1 MKTMMKFTVPLL
13 VLFLFVSI
21 GLNGQVSKAQIEGF
35 VDGYE
40 QPYAGLALM
49 VVKDGR
55 LVSGYTKG
63 FGNVSEKEAL
73 TADSRINIGSLARHF
88 TAMAILQMVERNQL
102 SLDDKIAPILG
113 LPEFASEITVYQ
125 LLTHTSGLPS
135 YMSLI
140 ESGRTTPVTPQEVV
154 RLVSQHG
161 KTAFEPGLG
170 VSVSHT
176 NYVLLALII
185 EEKSKRRF
193 EVYMQ
198 RNIFRPMGI
207 RDHVIAQR
215 RMSRIRNRATGY
227 QFRDSAFI
235 SDDPGV
241 NTQIVGESGVY
252 LSVNDYIKVIDA
264 MRNKTV
270 ISEDSWKLLFKPA
283 DYKNGNQIYPQS
295 ALAWSIGQQ
304 QVHRFFYISG
314 PNNAFTNYWMILPD
328 KDLYLVFMSN
338 QAGLFQLLDK
348 IIYPVV
354 NLYTE
359 DAFIDRIRK

>member
-1 MKTMMKFTVPLL
+1 MPLL
-13 VLFLFVSI
+13 ALVMLFSPVLK
-21 GLNGQVSKAQIEGF
+21 GQETKAQIEGF
-35 VDGYE
+35 VDGYQ
-40 QPYAGLALM
+40 QPHAGMALV

-55 LVSGYTKG
+55 LVTGYTKG
-63 FGNVSEKEAL
+63 FGNVSEEEAL

-102 SLDDKIAPILG
+102 SLEDKVAPILG
-113 LPEFASEITVYQ
+113 LPDFASEITVYQ

-135 YMSLI
+135 YLSLL
-140 ESGRTTPVTPQEVV
+140 EPGRTAPVTPQEVV

-185 EEKSKRRF
+185 EKKSKRRF

-207 RDHVIAQR
+207 RDHVVAQR
-215 RMSRIRNRATGY
+215 RMSRVRNRTTGY

-235 SDDPGV
+235 SDDPGI

-252 LSVNDYIKVIDA
+252 LSVNDYLKVIEA

-270 ISEDSWKLLFKPA
+270 ISSESWDQMFKA
-283 DYKNGNQIYPQS
+283 GLYKNGNEVYP
-295 ALAWSIGQQ
+295 AHAMIGSIG
-304 QVHRFFYISG
+304 REKRNLFYQIAG
-314 PNNAFTNYWMILPD
+314 PNNAFTNFMMILPD
-328 KDLYLVFMSN
+328 KDLYVVFMSN